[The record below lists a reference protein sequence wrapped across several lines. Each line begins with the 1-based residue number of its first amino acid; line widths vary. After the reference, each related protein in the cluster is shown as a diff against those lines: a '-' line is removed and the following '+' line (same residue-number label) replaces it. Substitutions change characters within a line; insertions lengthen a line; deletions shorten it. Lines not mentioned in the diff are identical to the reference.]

1 MATRNPQ
8 WDYDQ
13 GWVFGF
19 GTVGNPELFR
29 ININTQKNS
38 ISQETFA
45 KLEGKLAS
53 LVPAINKVLKT
64 ICKLVITMRKPYDPD
79 ASVDDEDFV

>member
-13 GWVFGF
+13 AWVFGF
-19 GTVGNPELFR
+19 GTVSNPELFR

-45 KLEGKLAS
+45 NLEGKLVP
-53 LVPAINKVLKT
+53 LVPAINKVLKP
-64 ICKLVITMRKPYDPD
+64 ICKLVITMRKPFDPD
-79 ASVDDEDFV
+79 ANVDDEDFV

>member
-1 MATRNPQ
+1 MPRNPQ
-8 WDYDQ
+8 WDYNQ
-13 GWVFGF
+13 GTVFGL
-19 GTVGNPELFR
+19 GTEGNPELFY
-29 ININTQKNS
+29 ISVNAKKNS
-38 ISQETFA
+38 IDQETFA
-45 KLEGKLAS
+45 KLEGKLKP